1 MEITSITER
10 RAAYITYLFEE
21 NKLDAILISRPVHV
35 RYLTGFTGSNGLVLV
50 TPRNRY
56 FITDSRYEVQAAAE
70 VQKWKVVIAKGGL
83 YDEIKRRNFLRN
95 ATHIGIESKYLSYKQ
110 YKINQKKLSGKRWK
124 ALDVTIEPLMLQKSQ
139 SEIDSIKKAIAI
151 SEQTFSNVIGMI
163 KPGIPEKEIAAEIT
177 YQHRLNGAEGDAFE
191 SIVASGAR
199 AALPHAKP
207 TDRKIKNKEL
217 MVIDFGCTFNGYHSD
232 ITRTIAVGRP
242 DSEARKC
249 YTIVHDSLHRATD
262 VVRDGISCKKLDR
275 VGRGYIQKS
284 GYGKYFNHSLGHGIG
299 LNVHEL
305 PRISPHSKERLVADS
320 TITLEPGIYVPER
333 FGIRIEDDILVTT
346 DECELLTTLPRELM
360 TV

>member
-21 NKLDAILISRPVHV
+21 NKLDAILISRPVHI
-35 RYLTGFTGSNGLVLV
+35 RYLTGFTGSNGLILV

-56 FITDSRYEVQAAAE
+56 LITDSRYEMQAAAE
-70 VQKWKVVIAKGGL
+70 VQNWKVVIAKGGL

-95 ATHIGIESKYLSYKQ
+95 AKHIGIESKYLSYKQ
-110 YKINQKKLSGKRWK
+110 YKSNKKKLSGKRWK

-151 SEQTFSNVIGMI
+151 SQKVFNIVIGII
-163 KPGIPEKEIAAEIT
+163 KPGVTEKEIAAEISH
-177 YQHRLNGAEGDAFE
+177 QHRLNGAEGDAFDC
-191 SIVASGAR
+191 IVAGGAR

-207 TDRKIKNKEL
+207 TDKKIKNKEL
-217 MVIDFGCTFNGYHSD
+217 IVIDFGCTFNGYHSD
-232 ITRTIAVGRP
+232 ITRTIAIGRS

-249 YTIVHDSLHRATD
+249 YTIVNEALHRAND
-262 VVRDGISCKKLDR
+262 AVREGLHCKKLDGI
-275 VGRGYIQKS
+275 GRGYIRKS

-299 LNVHEL
+299 LDVHEL
-305 PRISPHSKERLVADS
+305 PRISPYSNERLVADS

-333 FGIRIEDDILVTT
+333 FGIRIEDDIRVTT
-346 DECELLTTLPRELM
+346 DGCELLTTLPRELM

>member
-1 MEITSITER
+1 MEISSTTEH
-10 RAAYITYLFEE
+10 RAAYIAYLLEE
-21 NKLDAILISRPVHV
+21 NKLDALFISRPVHI
-35 RYLTGFTGSNGLVLV
+35 RYLTGFTGSNGLALV
-50 TPRNRY
+50 TSRNRY
-56 FITDSRYEVQAAAE
+56 LITDSRYEVQVTAE
-70 VQKWKVVIAKGGL
+70 VPDWKLVIAKSGL

-95 ATHIGIESKYLSYKQ
+95 ARHIGIESNYLSYEQ
-110 YKINQKKLSGKRWK
+110 YKYNENKFSGKRWK
-124 ALDVTIEPLMLQKSQ
+124 ALDVTIEPLLLQKSQ

-163 KPGIPEKEIAAEIT
+163 KPGIPEKEIAAELT

-199 AALPHAKP
+199 AALPHARPSDK
-207 TDRKIKNKEL
+207 KIKNKEL
-217 MVIDFGCTFNGYHSD
+217 IVIDFGCTFNGYHSD

-249 YTIVHDSLHRATD
+249 YTIVNEALHRATD
-262 VVRDGISCKKLDR
+262 AVREGMSCKKLDSI
-275 VGRGYIQKS
+275 GRRYIQKS

-299 LNVHEL
+299 LDVHEL
-305 PRISPHSKERLVADS
+305 PRISPYSKERLVAGS
-320 TITLEPGIYVPER
+320 TITLEPGIYIPER

-346 DECELLTTLPRELM
+346 DRAEILTMLPRELM